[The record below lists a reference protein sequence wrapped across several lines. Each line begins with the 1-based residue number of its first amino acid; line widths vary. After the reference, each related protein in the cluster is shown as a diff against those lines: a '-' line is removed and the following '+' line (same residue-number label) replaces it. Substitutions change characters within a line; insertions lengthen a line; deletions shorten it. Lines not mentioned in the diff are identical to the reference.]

1 MTLLDHLAVL
11 CNVIAP
17 WIIAYEIYRYTVR
30 RRPTA
35 RLVERAGH
43 TALDAPPAAR
53 RAVDLSPVDTGLA
66 NLSAHLRT
74 LAQENDALRGTGP
87 SWAILDGTRTL
98 RVPAHRVGPAIVTLL
113 GLGAHVCGPRTDGP
127 CRVCYDRVRA
137 DVIGRAALTDTPLT
151 DHDTTWA
158 SRHGLT
164 LTPPTAQEATR

>member
-1 MTLLDHLAVL
+1 MTILDHLAAAWTVL
-11 CNVIAP
+11 AT
-17 WIIAYEIYRYTVR
+17 WIIGYEIYRYTVR

-66 NLSAHLRT
+66 HLSAHLRT
-74 LAQENDALRGTGP
+74 LAQENDALRGTSP
-87 SWAILDGTRTL
+87 SWSILDGTRTL

-113 GLGAHVCGPRTDGP
+113 GLGAHVCGPRPDGP

-137 DVIGRAALTDTPLT
+137 DVIGRAALVGAPLT
-151 DHDTTWA
+151 DHDTAWA

-164 LTPPTAQEATR
+164 LTPPTTAEATR